1 MSRPGVGHV
10 RPAAVS
16 APVEEVKVAAEGVI
30 DVVTYETEE
39 YSGFGAFISDG
50 CVSFTGSDVKVPVK
64 VLQDTGVRDSFIL
77 SMVFP
82 FSQDSDTE
90 IVYWCRKWI

>member
-1 MSRPGVGHV
+1 MSCPGVGHV

-16 APVEEVKVAAEGVI
+16 APVVEVKVAAEGVI
-30 DVVTYETEE
+30 DVVKRETKE

-50 CVSFTGSDVKVPVK
+50 FVSFTGSDVKVPVK

-77 SMVFP
+77 SIRGLC
-82 FSQDSDTE
+82 SYKSD
-90 IVYWCRKWI
+90 V